1 MQFKCKYT
9 VELSKTFLF
18 QAVQF
23 SQTVLIYHKYTVW
36 FYLTVV
42 APERVT
48 NENTN
53 MDIR

>member
-1 MQFKCKYT
+1 MT
-9 VELSKTFLF
+9 LVNFLNKRKKEIEHISYRIF
-18 QAVQF
+18 QDVF
-23 SQTVLIYHKYTVW
+23 
-36 FYLTVV
+36 VV